1 MTNDERDAIL
11 IETRTDIRWIKEY
24 IKDQKKYRYGI
35 FIVFVMAILGI
46 IV

>member
-24 IKDQKKYRYGI
+24 IKEQKRYKYGI
-35 FIVFVMAILGI
+35 LIVFLMAVIGI